1 MNSERLGN
9 TSRDILLVLIITN
22 CLTRASLRVEYIFL
36 VTKINIYIYIYIHT
50 HTSFLI
56 IKKRE
61 KKARRLIPKKIN
73 VE

>member
-36 VTKINIYIYIYIHT
+36 VTKMNIYIYTHT

-56 IKKRE
+56 IKKKG
-61 KKARRLIPKKIN
+61 KKSTKIN
-73 VE
+73 S

>member
-36 VTKINIYIYIYIHT
+36 VTKMNIYIHTHT

-56 IKKRE
+56 IKKKG
-61 KKARRLIPKKIN
+61 KKSTKIN
-73 VE
+73 S

>member
-36 VTKINIYIYIYIHT
+36 VTKMNTHT
-50 HTSFLI
+50 HIFSNH
-56 IKKRE
+56 KK
-61 KKARRLIPKKIN
+61 K
-73 VE
+73 